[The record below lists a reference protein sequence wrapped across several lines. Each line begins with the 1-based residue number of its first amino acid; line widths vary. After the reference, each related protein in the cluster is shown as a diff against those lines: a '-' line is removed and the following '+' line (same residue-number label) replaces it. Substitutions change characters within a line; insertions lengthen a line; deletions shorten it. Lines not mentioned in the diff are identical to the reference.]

1 MRTNEEITEL
11 IRERLKSSSMSMS
24 ELADKAGVSKSTL
37 SRYLSYSRELPL
49 NKAMDFARVL
59 NITTEELF
67 GIGNNTVNGDNHGL
81 AAMSGDINGNVSFG
95 STIQK
100 EDLHEVASNLNLT
113 DRELQE
119 KTFQEV
125 NNLTAEVKELKQ
137 SQTRLENT
145 IALLVEN
152 QVNILS
158 KMRSVDDSF
167 NDIVDKLKD
176 K

>member
-1 MRTNEEITEL
+1 MRTNEEIIEI
-11 IRERLKSSSMSMS
+11 IREKLNSSSMSMS
-24 ELADKAGVSKSTL
+24 ELADKAGVSKSTI

-49 NKAMDFARVL
+49 NKAMDFASVL
-59 NITTEELF
+59 NIPTEELL
-67 GIGNNTVNGDNHGL
+67 GIGNNIIHGDNNGV
-81 AAMSGDINGNVSFG
+81 ATMSGNIHGNVSFG

-100 EDLHEVASNLNLT
+100 EDLHEVANNLNLT

-119 KTFQEV
+119 KTFKEV

>member
-67 GIGNNTVNGDNHGL
+67 GIGNNTVSGDNNNL
-81 AAMSGDINGNVSFG
+81 ATMSGNINGNVSFG
-95 STIQK
+95 STIKK
-100 EDLHEVASNLNLT
+100 EDLHEVANNLNLT

-119 KTFQEV
+119 KTFKEV
-125 NNLTAEVKELKQ
+125 NNLTTEVKELKQ